1 MPIFIEAVSKS
12 FNGFMALDQVSLHV
26 EDGSFLSII
35 GASGCGKS
43 TLLNLL
49 AGLTPPC
56 SGRMALDGVPVTKP
70 GPDRVLVFQRPGL
83 YPWLSLRDNVAFG
96 LRLKSRKH
104 IDWAEVDRLIAL
116 MGLQG
121 FESHR
126 PYELSGGM
134 QQRAALAR
142 ALVMRPRV
150 LLMDEPFAALDAQ
163 TRLNMQEFL
172 IGLWEKIRATVI
184 FVTHDI
190 DEAITLADRL
200 VVMSTRPGR
209 IALDVPVKL
218 PRPRHLDMTTDPA
231 FIQLKRQARAILA
244 A

>member
-1 MPIFIEAVSKS
+1 MPILIESLTKR
-12 FNGFMALDQVSLHV
+12 FNGLPVLDHFSLDIQ
-26 EDGSFLSII
+26 DGMFVSII

-43 TLLNLL
+43 TLLNLT
-49 AGLTPPC
+49 AGLTQPC
-56 SGRMALDGVPVTKP
+56 YGRIILDGLPVTKP

-83 YPWLSLRDNVAFG
+83 YPWLSLRDNIAFG
-96 LRLKSRKH
+96 LRLRFGKQ
-104 IDWAEVDRLIAL
+104 IDWAEVDRLISL
-116 MGLQG
+116 MDLCG
-121 FESHR
+121 FENHR

-163 TRLNMQEFL
+163 TRLNMQIFL
-172 IGLWEKIRATVI
+172 TELWENIRATVM

-190 DEAITLADRL
+190 DEAILLADRL

-209 IALDVPVKL
+209 VALDVSINL
-218 PRPRHLDMTTDPA
+218 PRPRHWEMTAAPEFLA
-231 FIQLKRQARAILA
+231 LKRAARAILA